1 MACFFTGLS
10 PPLHEALAWF
20 LPEADGR
27 SNARKSKIFD
37 FVISTVRILPHF
49 LISPQSA
56 YLAVAKRY
64 KDAGRIH
71 KIHLSTRPDYIN
83 EHILEIG
90 RLFLYWN
97 PRKTAAEESDF
108 NRFCASRFQC

>member
-1 MACFFTGLS
+1 MLPCCNLFLIAENTVVGTAFVRDEDGDNGMLFHFLS

-49 LISPQSA
+49 LISPEYTARFANCICSLVCFCVLTNSY
-56 YLAVAKRY
+56 YL
-64 KDAGRIH
+64 
-71 KIHLSTRPDYIN
+71 
-83 EHILEIG
+83 
-90 RLFLYWN
+90 
-97 PRKTAAEESDF
+97 
-108 NRFCASRFQC
+108 RFFVNK